1 MTAIKV
7 GEMRPIEI
15 ITKSMPKKDAPCK
28 VTCTSPMGK
37 TVELSLKKGPDGY
50 TTSLTPTEPGLH
62 KVTVDFDRKPVPGS
76 PFSVDVVPKGG
87 KSNRPNGKDETDGAL
102 TLKGLDKRK

>member
-1 MTAIKV
+1 
-7 GEMRPIEI
+7 
-15 ITKSMPKKDAPCK
+15 
-28 VTCTSPMGK
+28 MGK